1 LAGVGLSTCS
11 FPYRERISAPGP
23 DHLAAHPGNGEPG
36 VASTRP
42 LGRGQAPAPHCER
55 WPFMVQDAD
64 SCPEMQGFAKCRLRL
79 PSGQIV
85 VGNQLIEDVEL
96 ALLGER
102 EVAERVVCRG
112 RLGKAS

>member
-1 LAGVGLSTCS
+1 
-11 FPYRERISAPGP
+11 
-23 DHLAAHPGNGEPG
+23 
-36 VASTRP
+36 
-42 LGRGQAPAPHCER
+42 
-55 WPFMVQDAD
+55 
-64 SCPEMQGFAKCRLRL
+64 MQGFAKCRLRL